1 MVSEVVFFVFV
12 ELRHVVVLLIRL
24 SMRFKV
30 GCSSSCVLVVVA
42 RVEIVDMV
50 VWVTVLLLVL
60 HAFLL
65 CHVAFTPVISVV
77 ISKNI
82 LVI

>member
-12 ELRHVVVLLIRL
+12 ELRHVVVLLIGL

-30 GCSSSCVLVVVA
+30 RCSSSGVLVVVA

-60 HAFLL
+60 HALFL